1 MPTKRPV
8 DMKHYTREELLLLG
22 KRQREAL
29 DTAAVAMKII
39 TLVILREEYK
49 WGPKRLNDFVDRFDD
64 VLTYYNN
71 SNDYKGLLK
80 EWNDYFAE
88 YAGIRILP
96 ERGDKR

>member
-1 MPTKRPV
+1 MKRH
-8 DMKHYTREELLLLG
+8 MTAEEINRVRIAQ
-22 KRQREAL
+22 KQAL

-49 WGPKRLNDFVDRFDD
+49 WGPKRLNDFIDRFND
-64 VLTYYNN
+64 VLSYYND
-71 SNDYKGLLK
+71 SNDYQGLLK

-96 ERGDKR
+96 ERGDKK